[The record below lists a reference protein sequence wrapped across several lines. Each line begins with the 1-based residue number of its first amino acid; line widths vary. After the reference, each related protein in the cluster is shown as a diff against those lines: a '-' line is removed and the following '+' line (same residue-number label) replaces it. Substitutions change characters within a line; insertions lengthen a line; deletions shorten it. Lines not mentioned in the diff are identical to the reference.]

1 MQVAL
6 VLRQQFQAQVE
17 TTLYFLVLLLLVAAE
32 QVETLVQV
40 QVLMVAQVEAVQ
52 AQEQQLPAALHLQ

>member
-1 MQVAL
+1 
-6 VLRQQFQAQVE
+6 
-17 TTLYFLVLLLLVAAE
+17 VAAE